1 MDAGRLYCIQSWNDA
16 SRQSGEQIG
25 NRLAQSQA
33 LHMTRDGKAN
43 TALYSDEA
51 PKPKAK
57 KKRSIV
63 ERVSLADGHYNRL
76 EALSLELDKE
86 LELGAVSFEDYAYL
100 RQTMDARLEKAW
112 TRLAK
117 ARGFDEETEEAVS
130 HNSFNEN
137 VDLHSKNYGKQ
148 SVSSGVSLAYDSV
161 NMPAVF
167 NSLKDDNFFKKVCF
181 HLLTARQAI
190 AKILP
195 TATNRE

>member
-25 NRLAQSQA
+25 NRLTQSQA

-43 TALYSDEA
+43 VALYADEA
-51 PKPKAK
+51 PKSKAK

-63 ERVSLADGHYNRL
+63 ERVSLADSHYNRL

-86 LELGAVSFEDYAYL
+86 LELGNVSFEDYAYL

-117 ARGFDEETEEAVS
+117 ARGFDEQEDEAVS
-130 HNSFNEN
+130 HNSFSEN
-137 VDLHSKNYGKQ
+137 IDLHSKNYGKQ
-148 SVSSGVSLAYDSV
+148 SVSSGVSLAYNSV
-161 NMPAVF
+161 DMPAVF
-167 NSLKDDNFFKKVCF
+167 GSLNDDNFFKQMVF
-181 HLLTARQAI
+181 FLLTARQAI

-195 TATNRE
+195 TATK

>member
-43 TALYSDEA
+43 TALYAEEA
-51 PKPKAK
+51 PKPKTK

-63 ERVSLADGHYNRL
+63 ERVSLADSHYNRL

-86 LELGAVSFEDYAYL
+86 MESGNVSFEDYAYL
-100 RQTMDARLEKAW
+100 RRVMDERLEKAW
-112 TRLAK
+112 KRLSK
-117 ARGFDEETEEAVS
+117 ARGFIDEESEVYNLS
-130 HNSFNEN
+130 SFNEN
-137 VDLHSKNYGKQ
+137 VDFDSKNPSKQ
-148 SVSSGVSLAYDSV
+148 SVFKGVSIDYSSV
-161 NMPAVF
+161 EMPAVF
-167 NSLKDDNFFKKVCF
+167 ESLKDDNVFKKICF
-181 HLLTARQAI
+181 RVLTVKQAI

-195 TATNRE
+195 TATK

>member
-43 TALYSDEA
+43 VALYADEV
-51 PKPKAK
+51 PKPKAR

-63 ERVSLADGHYNRL
+63 ERVSLADSHYNRL

-86 LELGAVSFEDYAYL
+86 LENGNVSFEDYAYL

-112 TRLAK
+112 QRLSK
-117 ARGFDEETEEAVS
+117 ARGFIDEESEAINLS
-130 HNSFNEN
+130 SFNEN
-137 VDLHSKNYGKQ
+137 VDLGSKNYGKQ
-148 SVSSGVSLAYDSV
+148 SVLKSVSVDYSSVE
-161 NMPAVF
+161 MPAVF
-167 NSLKDDNFFKKVCF
+167 DSIKDDNFFKQAVF
-181 HLLTARQAI
+181 FVLTARQAI

-195 TATNRE
+195 TETK